1 MDNYGYGGQNDYYFG
16 NWNDFTLDDE
26 KRAKSR
32 FSRLFLALFVFTIV
46 TNAVAIIAQ
55 VIVELI
61 FGAEKALQIY
71 DSVWFIW
78 ALNVLAMYVIAFP
91 LYYLMVRGMRQVE
104 RIKSDMKI
112 SDFVKLFFIS
122 QAFTY
127 AGNLIGNVFNGIS
140 TAIFGQ
146 PPENAVSD
154 MVLSSPLWI
163 VLLVSVILAPIV
175 EELMFRKLLIDRMSI
190 YGDKVAIVTSAIAFG
205 LFHGN
210 FYQLFY
216 ATFIGFILGYI
227 YVKTA
232 NIIYPMLMHILFNLW
247 GSLVPWL
254 LADKYDRYYELAE
267 IMATGDVS
275 SIDPE
280 EYLSVLLP
288 VGIYSAVQVAFII
301 AGIVF
306 LVKRM
311 KQTFISD
318 RCEVLIPKQRR
329 AAVIVGNVG
338 AILFLISTAFTML
351 ANMISPLLNTA
362 A

>member
-1 MDNYGYGGQNDYYFG
+1 MDNYGYEGQYDYYYG

-26 KRAKSR
+26 KRARSR
-32 FSRLFLALFVFTIV
+32 FSRLFLALFVFTVI
-46 TNAVAIIAQ
+46 TNAVAILAQLIIEIA
-55 VIVELI
+55 
-61 FGAEKALQIY
+61 FGAEQALQIY

-91 LYYLMVRGMRQVE
+91 IYYLMVRGMRKVE
-104 RIKSDMKI
+104 RIQIGMKV

-127 AGNLIGNVFNGIS
+127 AGNIIGNVFNGIS
-140 TAIFGQ
+140 TAIFGEA
-146 PPENAVSD
+146 PENAVSD

-163 VLLVSVILAPIV
+163 VLLVSVVIAPIV
-175 EELMFRKLLIDRMSI
+175 EELMFRKLLIDRMSV
-190 YGDKVAIVTSAIAFG
+190 YGDKVAIITSAVAFG

-216 ATFIGFILGYI
+216 AAFIGLILGYI

-232 NIIYPMLMHILFNLW
+232 NILYPMLMHILFNLW

-254 LADKYDRYYELAE
+254 LADKYERYYELAE

-275 SIDPE
+275 SINTE
-280 EYLSVLLP
+280 EYLSVVLP
-288 VGIYSAVQVAFII
+288 VGIYSAVQIAFII
-301 AGIVF
+301 VGIVF
-306 LVKRM
+306 FVKRI
-311 KQTFISD
+311 KYTFISD